1 MKVSNKMTCRC
12 KEKERELEE
21 LVHQLHVERANK
33 ERAEEDPA
41 SCHVENQPLMDET
54 DLQVLLRDE
63 RRKSANFELQVVW
76 WNVSLFWMK
85 QRYNNKVKR
94 KGSVLPGEFVS
105 EIHAKSSPRRPE
117 DDCKPEE
124 TSKKRLMLTS
134 FYRTTCGVYSFF
146 FLSFLNPRLR
156 LLHKILR
163 MRNMT
168 VHIWESRWSNFLR
181 CCQKQN
187 AMGPRRWRLA
197 ETYD

>member
-94 KGSVLPGEFVS
+94 RGLSCQANLFQRFMLNRHHEDQKMIANLKRQVKKGSCSLHFIEQLVEFMV
-105 EIHAKSSPRRPE
+105 
-117 DDCKPEE
+117 
-124 TSKKRLMLTS
+124 
-134 FYRTTCGVYSFF
+134 SFF
-146 FLSFLNPRLR
+146 YHF
-156 LLHKILR
+156 
-163 MRNMT
+163 
-168 VHIWESRWSNFLR
+168 
-181 CCQKQN
+181 
-187 AMGPRRWRLA
+187 
-197 ETYD
+197 